1 MMQAFIFWVVF
12 WVVGAVAGFTAAGVY
27 FRRTRNTNRDE
38 VVTVKRIVEEL
49 RKKGGLKL

>member
-1 MMQAFIFWVVF
+1 MIQNLIFWAI
-12 WVVGAVAGFTAAGVY
+12 GTITGFALAWEYARG
-27 FRRTRNTNRDE
+27 TRNTDRDE